1 MVLAPL
7 RYASQHSWSDGLWVI
22 GYREG
27 MKGYWL
33 LGEEKKRGEDG
44 RGVKKNAY
52 FCSVNIK

>member
-1 MVLAPL
+1 MG
-7 RYASQHSWSDGLWVI
+7 YGLWVI

-52 FCSVNIK
+52 LCTKNCHNLRKTRNYTDFRE

>member
-7 RYASQHSWSDGLWVI
+7 RYASQHSWSD
-22 GYREG
+22 
-27 MKGYWL
+27 WL

-52 FCSVNIK
+52 FCSVNIKWHKDLK

>member
-7 RYASQHSWSDGLWVI
+7 RYASQHSWSDGLWV
-22 GYREG
+22 
-27 MKGYWL
+27 MGYWL

-52 FCSVNIK
+52 FCSVNIKWQKI